1 MIESSIGRNIMF
13 VVIAIIFFLGC
24 LASGFFLTVG
34 IVTWLLLSLA
44 VLSLIIHT
52 IQRSRRRDL

>member
-1 MIESSIGRNIMF
+1 MF
-13 VVIAIIFFLGC
+13 VVIAIVLFLGC